1 MLDPALL
8 TQLKGY
14 LELLRNPVEI
24 VATLDDSPASQQT
37 RDLIADI
44 VSVSS
49 QVTSRTA
56 DPDPA
61 EPVRTPSFLITRP
74 GVDTGVRFAGLPLGH
89 EFTSLVLALLH
100 VGGHPP
106 KEDQVLLDQAKALSG
121 PLHFETFFSLTC
133 QNCPDVVQALNL
145 LAALN
150 PGVSHTAIEGGVNA
164 AEAADRGVM
173 SVPTVFLNGEL
184 FGQGRMTL
192 SEILGKLDAST
203 GDAEAAAFNAR
214 EPYDVLVVGGGPA
227 GFTAALYAARKQLRT
242 GLVAERLGGQ
252 VMETSSVENF
262 ITHPKLEGPAL
273 AAALEAHVRTQ
284 PVEIMPSQ
292 RAVSLRRAGEFLE
305 VEFAHG
311 GVLRARSIVLA
322 TGAKWRDLG
331 IPGELEYRNKG
342 VTYCP
347 HCDGP
352 LFAGKSIAVVGGGNS
367 AVEAAID
374 LAGVAGQV
382 TLLARSEIVAD
393 EVLQARLASLPNAR
407 SFTRTVPVEIL
418 GDEKKGTG
426 VKVEHRSDGSVEE
439 LPLDGVFVQIGLVP
453 GTAWLQGAVGL
464 TEGGEIIIDAHQ
476 ATSLPGVFA
485 AGDCTTV
492 PFKQIVIAAGEG
504 AKAALGAFDYLI
516 RT

>member
-8 TQLKGY
+8 AQLKGY

-24 VATLDDSPASQQT
+24 VATLDDSPASRQT
-37 RDLIADI
+37 GELIADI
-44 VSVSS
+44 TSVSP
-49 QVTSRTA
+49 QVSSRVVDA
-56 DPDPA
+56 A
-61 EPVRTPSFLITRP
+61 AGVRTPSFQITRP
-74 GVDTGVRFAGLPLGH
+74 GQDTGVRFAGLPLGH

-106 KEDQVLLDQAKALSG
+106 KEEPALLDQAKALAG

-150 PGVSHTAIEGGVNA
+150 PGVTHMAIEGGVNA
-164 AEAADRGVM
+164 AEAAERGVM
-173 SVPTVFLNGEL
+173 SVPTIFLNGEL
-184 FGQGRMTL
+184 FGQGRMSL
-192 SEILGKLDAST
+192 SQILGKLDAST
-203 GDAEAAAFNAR
+203 GEVEAAAFNAR

-273 AAALEAHVRTQ
+273 ASALEAHVRTQ

-292 RAVSLRRAGEFLE
+292 RAVSLRRGAQWLE
-305 VEFAHG
+305 VAFAHG
-311 GVLRARSIVLA
+311 GVLRARSVILA

-374 LAGVAGQV
+374 LAQVAAQV
-382 TLLARSEIVAD
+382 TLLARSEVSAD
-393 EVLQARLASLPNAR
+393 EVLQSRLASLPNAQVL
-407 SFTRTVPVEIL
+407 TGTAPVEIR
-418 GDEKKGTG
+418 GDETKVTG
-426 VKVEHRSDGSVEE
+426 VRVERRADGAAAE
-439 LPLDGVFVQIGLVP
+439 LALDGVFVQIGLVP
-453 GTAWLQGAVGL
+453 GTAWLQGAVDL
-464 TEGGEIIIDAHQ
+464 TERGEIIVDARQ

-504 AKAALGAFDYLI
+504 AKAALSAFDYLI
-516 RT
+516 RQ